1 MSWYLLVTKPRQE
14 IRALENLVKQNYN
27 CFLPM
32 ISVEKSRAGRVTIVT
47 EPLFSRYIF
56 INLNSIDDN
65 WSPIRSTLGVTGM
78 VKFGDTFPSLPNE
91 VVEEIKSFANTQE
104 KKLFT
109 TGEEI
114 IIKSGPFKGHS
125 VQFDSMDSE
134 SRAMVLLEMCHKI
147 HRISIS
153 LKELTN

>member
-14 IRALENLVKQNYN
+14 NRALENLVKQKYI

-32 ISVEKSRAGRVTIVT
+32 ITVEKSRSGRITLST

-65 WSPIRSTLGVTGM
+65 WAPIRSTLGVTGM
-78 VKFGDTFPSLPNE
+78 VKFGDTFPSIPNE
-91 VVEEIKSFANTQE
+91 VVDEIE
-104 KKLFT
+104 KFSNEKERKLFKA
-109 TGEEI
+109 GEEI
-114 IIKSGPFKGHS
+114 TIKTGPFKGHS
-125 VQFDSMDSE
+125 VVFDSMDSE

-153 LKELTN
+153 LKELTT